1 MDLDSLLIVL
11 KEELTP
17 KWYDFGLVV
26 GVPQELM
33 DSYFGY
39 PSDQCLTE
47 VLDYWL
53 RHHTGT
59 MKWAEVANAL
69 KAVKLNQLAEK
80 AQLLSSCAQEF
91 NGTAQRL
98 TSCNNPEA
106 NAQSVVASY

>member
-11 KEELTP
+11 KEELSP
-17 KWYDFGLVV
+17 KWYEFGLVV

-33 DSYFGY
+33 DSYSGY

-53 RHHTGT
+53 RHHNETI
-59 MKWAEVANAL
+59 KWTEVANAL

-80 AQLLSSCAQEF
+80 AQLLSSSAEKF
-91 NGTAQRL
+91 NGT
-98 TSCNNPEA
+98 
-106 NAQSVVASY
+106 VSYKKIY

>member
-1 MDLDSLLIVL
+1 MLGRSLFIFDILSTLQLAIVDLDSLLILL
-11 KEELTP
+11 KEELAS

-33 DSYFGY
+33 DSYSGY

-59 MKWAEVANAL
+59 MKWMEVADTL

-80 AQLLSSCAQEF
+80 AQLLTSSAQ
-91 NGTAQRL
+91 NL
-98 TSCNNPEA
+98 T
-106 NAQSVVASY
+106 V

>member
-11 KEELTP
+11 KEGLAP
-17 KWYDFGLVV
+17 KWYEFGLVV

-33 DSYFGY
+33 DSYSGY

-59 MKWAEVANAL
+59 MKWSEVADAL

-80 AQLLSSCAQEF
+80 AQILPSSAQEF
-91 NGTAQRL
+91 NGIVTNFLQ
-98 TSCNNPEA
+98 
-106 NAQSVVASY
+106 

>member
-1 MDLDSLLIVL
+1 MNLDTLLIVL

-17 KWYDFGLVV
+17 KWYEFGLVV

-33 DSYFGY
+33 DSYSGY

-59 MKWAEVANAL
+59 MKWAEVADAL
-69 KAVKLNQLAEK
+69 KAVELNQSAEK
-80 AQLLSSCAQEF
+80 AQLLSSNAQKF
-91 NGTAQRL
+91 NGIATNFLQ
-98 TSCNNPEA
+98 
-106 NAQSVVASY
+106 